1 MDVFNDNLI
10 TLYNGK
16 NELELLIG
24 EKIENY
30 IVIDE
35 NYFKFLI
42 NNIYNNNLLILFSF
56 TFFSTL
62 YCCVMKDRKK
72 YKDYIVVDDTQPISG
87 TIVETNSYKV

>member
-35 NYFKFLI
+35 NYFNFLVT
-42 NNIYNNNLLILFSF
+42 NIYNNNLLILFTL

-62 YCCVMKDRKK
+62 YCCAMKDRKK